1 VSTVALSR
9 HPSKTSRGFG
19 AVLALGSSIWGL
31 INRRIRTG
39 RDARLL
45 QTLPDHVLAD
55 MGLQKM
61 EILSG
66 TDGSRHVWV
75 IPTRYY

>member
-1 VSTVALSR
+1 MSTVALSR
-9 HPSKTSRGFG
+9 SPSIVGRGFG
-19 AVLALGSSIWGL
+19 AVDSFGSSIWSL

-39 RDARLL
+39 RDARVL

-66 TDGSRHVWV
+66 SDGGRHVWV